1 MTELSRREWMER
13 IRQHVACMAALTMS
27 LLGGWSEMTNEDKQK
42 ELENIKGEMDTIL
55 VMIRGRFMFNG
66 KDEHK

>member
-1 MTELSRREWMER
+1 MTQPSRYEWMER

-55 VMIRGRFMFNG
+55 TMIKARFVFNG
-66 KDEHK
+66 DSEKK